1 MRILVIG
8 NQDAVWGFA
17 LTGIRGKIV
26 ATREEVIAALN
37 EALSEKDLG
46 IVLIT
51 EDVAKLARQHVDHL
65 MTRSIIPLIAEI
77 PGPEGPDPNRPPLSE
92 IIRQTIGVKI

>member
-1 MRILVIG
+1 MRILIIG
-8 NQDAVWGFA
+8 SQDAVWGFA

-26 ATREEVIAALN
+26 TTREELITALDD
-37 EALSEKDLG
+37 ALSEQDLG
-46 IVLIT
+46 IVLVT
-51 EDVAKLARQHVDHL
+51 EDVAKLARQYVDRL

-92 IIRQTIGVKI
+92 VIRQTIGVKI